1 MSYRWPEKPPE
12 GWSPEKPAGPRR
24 VRRVLRNLLAV
35 LLALALLAGL
45 AAGGWLLV
53 RSGLQRWGQAQAP
66 DDRPAQTPSGSQ
78 ALSSNRPELTMPRA
92 GFGLGVTLELDS
104 ARSEALTAREIYD
117 RVLPSVVSVTAHT
130 REGKGSGSG
139 VVMRED
145 GYILTNCHVIEGA
158 ERVTVMLLEDG
169 RRYEAGLVG
178 CDELL
183 DIAVLKID
191 AQGLTAARFGD
202 SDAVRVGDVA
212 YAIGNPMGYLY
223 GTMTDGI
230 ISYLD
235 RSQTVEG
242 NEMTLLQTSAVL
254 NSGSSGGALVNEFG
268 QVVGITV
275 AKVSGKTGADD
286 PQVEGLGFAIPIS
299 AARPFVNRILDAG
312 ESWRPAIGVI
322 CFAAEVDGVK
332 GVMVNSVQA
341 GGPAQA
347 AGFREGDLI
356 LSANGRAVESVY
368 GLKRVLNDAGVG
380 GQVRCEV
387 LRDAQRL
394 ELTAVLIDSDELE
407 GQG

>member
-12 GWSPEKPAGPRR
+12 GWSPERPAAHHRF
-24 VRRVLRNLLAV
+24 RRVLRNLLVA
-35 LLALALLAGL
+35 LLALGVLAGL
-45 AAGGWLLV
+45 SVGSWLLV
-53 RSGLQRWGQAQAP
+53 RSALRSWSQAP
-66 DDRPAQTPSGSQ
+66 SQADRPARAPSDSQ
-78 ALSSNRPELTMPRA
+78 ALASSRPELTMPRSE
-92 GFGLGVTLELDS
+92 FGLGVTLELDS
-104 ARSEALTAREIYD
+104 ARSEPLTAREIYD
-117 RVLPSVVSVTAHT
+117 RVLPSVVSVTAQT
-130 REGKGSGSG
+130 SEGRGSGSG

-145 GYILTNCHVIEGA
+145 GYILTNYHVIEGA
-158 ERVTVMLLEDG
+158 GRVTVMLLEDG
-169 RRYEAGLVG
+169 GRYEAGLVG

-183 DIAVLKID
+183 DVAVLKID

-242 NEMTLLQTSAVL
+242 NEMTLIQTSAVL

-275 AKVSGKTGADD
+275 AKVSGKTGADE
-286 PQVEGLGFAIPIS
+286 PQVEGLGFAVPIS
-299 AARPFVNRILDAG
+299 AARPFINRILDAG
-312 ESWRPAIGVI
+312 ESWRPTIGVM
-322 CFAAEVDGVK
+322 CLAAEVDGLK
-332 GVMVNSVQA
+332 GVMVKSVQA

-347 AGFREGDLI
+347 AGFQENDLI

-380 GQVRCEV
+380 GQVRCSI
-387 LRDAQRL
+387 LRNAQRL